1 MPYILLKNKSTLNYS
16 KIIGFFILI
25 LGCFSGQNQDLAKK
39 TDPLLDDGKL
49 YTGAEITS
57 AYVDL
62 LRGKTIGMVV
72 NQTSVIKDS
81 HIVDSLLTLGLDV
94 KTIFAP
100 EHGFRGNADAG
111 EKVLDGI
118 DVNTGLPLVSLYGKN
133 KKPTPEQLRGI
144 DVLLF
149 DIQDVGVRF
158 YTYISTL
165 HYIMEAGA
173 ENNIPV
179 VVLDRPNPN
188 IHYVDGP
195 ILKPE
200 FKSFVGMHP
209 VPVVYGMT
217 IGEYAQMIN
226 GEGWLTDGAKCTL
239 TIVPCGNYERNL
251 NYILPIKPSPNLPN
265 TLSILHYP
273 SLCFFEGTTLSVGRG
288 TDHPFQ
294 SIGHPNLSG
303 EFEFTPIPTSGAKY
317 PKHEN
322 KLCKGSD
329 LRKVRPLENQ
339 LDLTYLIQFYKE
351 ANAKEV
357 QFFND
362 NNFFEKLAGTDQL
375 RQMIIQGKNANE
387 IRDSWQDDINAFKQ
401 TRIKYLI
408 YN

>member
-1 MPYILLKNKSTLNYS
+1 MNYS
-16 KIIGFFILI
+16 KLIGFLILI
-25 LGCFSGQNQDLAKK
+25 LGCFSGQNQVVPEK

-62 LRGKTIGMVV
+62 LKGKTIGLIV
-72 NQTSVIKDS
+72 NQTSVIKDI
-81 HIVDSLLTLGLDV
+81 HIVDSLLSLGLNV

-100 EHGFRGNADAG
+100 EHGFRGKADAG

-118 DVNTGLPLVSLYGKN
+118 DTNTRLPLISLYGKN
-133 KKPTPEQLRGI
+133 KKPSSEQLQGL
-144 DVLLF
+144 DVLVF

-165 HYIMEAGA
+165 HYVMEAGA
-173 ENNIPV
+173 ENDIPV

-195 ILKPE
+195 ILE
-200 FKSFVGMHP
+200 AEYKSFVGMHP

-226 GEGWLTDGAKCTL
+226 GEGWLANKTKCSL
-239 TIVPCGNYERNL
+239 TIVPCGNYERNQK
-251 NYILPIKPSPNLPN
+251 YILPIKPSPNLPN

-288 TDHPFQ
+288 TNHPFQ
-294 SIGHPNLSG
+294 TIGHPELSG
-303 EFEFTPIPTSGAKY
+303 NFEFTPVSTPGAKY

-322 KLCKGSD
+322 KLCKGLD
-329 LRKVRPLENQ
+329 LRKVKPLQNQ
-339 LDLTYLIQFYKE
+339 LDLTYLIQYHKE
-351 ANAKEV
+351 AKAKNV

-362 NNFFEKLAGTDQL
+362 NNFFEKLAGTKNL
-375 RQMIIQGKNANE
+375 RDMIIANKNATE
-387 IRDSWQDDINAFKQ
+387 IKASWQSGVDAFKEV
-401 TRIKYLI
+401 RRKYLI